1 MKSLSKN
8 KHLLI
13 GLSIGIALI
22 LAILMV
28 VKFVHAAER
37 KHCRASLIC
46 ERSRE
51 GFLIIFCETFGYCED
66 VFCGIDGGSREC
78 VLCQCII
85 NNEPVASYSRCCPYT
100 KT

>member
-1 MKSLSKN
+1 MKTLSKN
-8 KHLLI
+8 KRLLI
-13 GLSIGIALI
+13 SLSIGIGIILVTLFMLKYMYAL
-22 LAILMV
+22 
-28 VKFVHAAER
+28 ER
-37 KHCRASLIC
+37 KHCRTSLIC

-66 VFCGIDGGSREC
+66 VFCGVDGGSREC

-100 KT
+100 RT